1 MLPCKKRRE
10 LTCLSSMSSP
20 LIFAWRTS
28 FLIVS
33 SRSLKQAIGMGDK
46 LRFLAFISSFAFF
59 FSPRCAFFQ
68 RNEEESSA
76 NNVFSAESLTVA
88 CLLIGAGPTGASF
101 LPISFPK
108 FVFMRSMK
116 RDFSFAGDPT
126 FTTSTSKISTGK
138 ALLFVLGLGA
148 QRSSWGLTFQRKG

>member
-1 MLPCKKRRE
+1 
-10 LTCLSSMSSP
+10 MSSP
-20 LIFAWRTS
+20 LILAWRTS

-33 SRSLKQAIGMGDK
+33 SRSLKQAIGMGDR

-59 FSPRCAFFQ
+59 FSPRCAFFYEIS
-68 RNEEESSA
+68 EEGSA
-76 NNVFSAESLTVA
+76 IIFSVAESLTVA
-88 CLLIGAGPTGASF
+88 CLLIGAGPTGAPF

-138 ALLFVLGLGA
+138 ALLFVLVF
-148 QRSSWGLTFQRKG
+148 RYT